1 MGHFK
6 FASRVIISQDLR
18 FVFSVGELNG
28 IYRWSF
34 YGDKSM
40 PDNIDMYCEE
50 IEQEDVAQVAH
61 EDDKEGALFE
71 QDQLLTYT

>member
-1 MGHFK
+1 MRGEIIPSSQAFMGHFK

-18 FVFSVGELNG
+18 FVLSVGELNG

-50 IEQEDVAQVAH
+50 IEQEDVA
-61 EDDKEGALFE
+61 
-71 QDQLLTYT
+71 

>member
-28 IYRWSF
+28 IYKWSF
-34 YGDKSM
+34 YGDKSL
-40 PDNIDMYCEE
+40 PDNLDMHFEE
-50 IEQEDVAQVAH
+50 VEQEGVQNVAQ
-61 EDDKEGALFE
+61 DGDKESAIFE
-71 QDQLLTYT
+71 QEQLLTYT